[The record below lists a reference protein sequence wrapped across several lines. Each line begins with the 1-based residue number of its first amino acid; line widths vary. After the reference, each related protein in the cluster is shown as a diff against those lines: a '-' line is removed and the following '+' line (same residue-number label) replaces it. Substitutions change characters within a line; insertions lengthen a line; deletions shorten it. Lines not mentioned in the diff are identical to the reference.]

1 MAIPN
6 KVIEIRTLGPQ
17 GPIGPQGPSGSG
29 NAFVNAIGNGNFI
42 RFTTQ
47 NNSVV
52 PILFNNFL
60 GTAQTSSMLAPYV
73 LNSQTSSFLVTASVA
88 LNTITFTKGD
98 GSFFPI
104 TIDTGSGGNVGN
116 LQQVTQNGASTNIP
130 ITASIVS
137 ASSGITG
144 SLFGTASWATN
155 SISSSLASRNL
166 LTASVNLNTITFRKG
181 DNTDFTITV
190 DTGSGEGTAGVSSLE
205 GLTGTIGLIAGSG
218 ISITTSSNNITI
230 TNTGGSGNIGPEITG
245 SLIKTASALANTIT
259 FTKGD
264 GSEFTTTITYVGLAG
279 NADNIDIDNV
289 SNNTRYGL
297 VLRDG
302 NSGTYQKLYA
312 DTEEDTPSWNPSTNT
327 FISPIISASSFTG
340 SLSGTSSWAINS
352 QTASFLPIGTYS
364 ITASWAQSASNATNA
379 QTSSF
384 LPVGTYSIT
393 SSWATNALTSS
404 YVLNAVSSS
413 FTTTASYASNGGVT
427 RILAGPN
434 ITLSPTNGLGQVTI
448 TSTGGGGGSF
458 NTATGSYGSFY
469 DTTTQTNPVAN
480 VPRSMSFNST
490 DISNGVSISGSTNP
504 FNTYIKVANAGVYDI
519 QFSAQLDKTDS
530 GTDNVIIW
538 IRKNGIDLAETATD
552 VTLQGNNEKAVAAWN
567 WFVNAAAGD
576 YFQLM
581 WFSDDTNV
589 RLYSQTATANH
600 PGIPSVILTVNRVDQ
615 FLSNT
620 GSFSG
625 SFTGNLIGTASTASF
640 YQETDPVFVA
650 KSASLATTGS
660 NNFNGN
666 QTITGSL
673 IQGLEGNIATG
684 EYSHAEGQQTQA
696 YGDHSHTEGRNTI
709 ASGSYSHAEGQD
721 TIASGSYSH
730 AEGSSVRAIGEW
742 SHAEGD
748 FTQAKGD
755 YSHAEGNRTIASG
768 SHSHAEGYLTI
779 ASGDYSHAEG
789 NNTKAI
795 GTYSHAKGQSTQATG
810 NFSHAEGDSTIAQGN
825 GSHAEGL
832 LTTALGLNSH
842 AEGLLTT
849 ASANYSHAEGQ
860 QTQAIGEASH
870 AEGLGTIASG
880 SYQHV
885 QGQWNAT
892 SSVQSAFIVGNG
904 TDNSNRSN
912 LIYAHNSTVEITGSL
927 EVNGGITGSLF
938 GTSSWATNALTTSFA
953 PNYVLNSQTSSFV
966 QNSQTSSFVQNSQ
979 TSSFVQ
985 NSQTSSFVQN
995 SQTSSFITSLQTGS
1009 MAVSTSVFS
1018 TTASYAL
1025 NTPPSPP
1032 QPILFYFS
1040 ASEAS
1045 GDVPLSGQVIQI
1057 NTIPDRLRFNT
1068 KSHNDVDLVPV
1079 DFSSF
1084 YFNQIGSLIT
1094 LRATN
1099 SGAFRIYQVIDYT
1112 FSGDYIEYTT
1122 QLNANIISG
1131 SLNNGD
1137 IVEFRWDKSADVG
1150 QITSGNFIDVTNT
1163 YNNNSVNLFFN
1174 TSPAIIPGSSE
1185 ISTLSYTGSGYIA
1198 GAIPKSANLTVNS
1211 LTSSLL
1217 GTSSWATNAL
1227 TASFTPNAIT
1237 TASVNLNTI
1246 TFTKGSGATFNI
1258 TVDTGSGGG
1267 GVTVTNGEENQYV
1280 IVTTGD
1286 PNIINGEP
1294 GLTYK
1299 NNLLIVSNTIR
1310 TSYVELTSSLAKGS
1324 SEGFIIKYGNTST
1337 EAGFLYYLS
1346 GSNWLTSSLTL
1357 ASSSLLAIAITTN
1370 SSGGMLLQ
1378 GTSNHPSIQ
1387 NLTPGQ
1393 VLYLS
1398 GSGVITPNV
1407 PTISGQQVRVV
1418 GYGLSGSNYVFNPS
1432 TEYVTL
1438 A

>member
-29 NAFVNAIGNGNFI
+29 NAFVNATVGNGNFI
-42 RFTTQ
+42 NFITQ
-47 NNSVV
+47 NNNVV

-60 GTAQTSSMLAPYV
+60 GTTQTSSMLAPYV
-73 LNSQTSSFLVTASVA
+73 LNTQTSSFVLNTQTSSFVRNTQTSSFVQNFQTSSFLVTASVN

-98 GSFFPI
+98 SNQF
-104 TIDTGSGGNVGN
+104 S
-116 LQQVTQNGASTNIP
+116 
-130 ITASIVS
+130 
-137 ASSGITG
+137 
-144 SLFGTASWATN
+144 
-155 SISSSLASRNL
+155 
-166 LTASVNLNTITFRKG
+166 
-181 DNTDFTITV
+181 ITV

-205 GLTGTIGLIAGSG
+205 GLTGTIDLIAGSG
-218 ISITTSSNNITI
+218 ISITTSSNNIII

-245 SLIKTASALANTIT
+245 SLIKTASALADTIT

-264 GSEFTTTITYVGLAG
+264 GTNFTTTITYVGLAG

-364 ITASWAQSASNATNA
+364 ITASWAQSASNAINA

-393 SSWATNALTSS
+393 SSWATNALTAS

-427 RILAGPN
+427 QILAGPN

-480 VPRSMSFNST
+480 VPRSMSFDST
-490 DISNGVSISGSTNP
+490 DITNGVSISGSTNP
-504 FNTYIKVANAGVYDI
+504 FNTYIKTVNAGIYNI
-519 QFSAQLDKTDS
+519 QFSAQVEKTDS
-530 GTDNVIIW
+530 GTDEIVIW
-538 IRKNGIDLAETATD
+538 LRKNGIDLTDSATKL
-552 VTLQGNNEKAVAAWN
+552 TLSGNGTKVVAAWN
-567 WFVNAAAGD
+567 WFVSSAAND
-576 YFQLM
+576 YYQII
-581 WFSDDTNV
+581 WVSADTGM
-589 RLYSQTATANH
+589 RLYAEPINDT

-620 GSFSG
+620 GSFTG
-625 SFTGNLIGTASTASF
+625 SFTGAFTGSLLGTSTTASY
-640 YQETDPVFVA
+640 YQETDPIFVA

-666 QTITGSL
+666 QTIIGSL
-673 IQGLEGNIATG
+673 LQGLEGNIATG
-684 EYSHAEGQQTQA
+684 EYSHAEGSITK
-696 YGDHSHTEGRNTI
+696 
-709 ASGSYSHAEGQD
+709 
-721 TIASGSYSH
+721 
-730 AEGSSVRAIGEW
+730 AIGNY

-755 YSHAEGNRTIASG
+755 YSHAEGQ
-768 SHSHAEGYLTI
+768 E
-779 ASGDYSHAEG
+779 
-789 NNTKAI
+789 
-795 GTYSHAKGQSTQATG
+795 
-810 NFSHAEGDSTIAQGN
+810 
-825 GSHAEGL
+825 
-832 LTTALGLNSH
+832 
-842 AEGLLTT
+842 
-849 ASANYSHAEGQ
+849 
-860 QTQAIGEASH
+860 
-870 AEGLGTIASG
+870 TIASG
-880 SYQHV
+880 SYSHAEGYQTIALGDRQHV
-885 QGQWNAT
+885 TGQYNFV
-892 SSVQSAFIVGNG
+892 SPVQSAFIVGNG
-904 TDNSNRSN
+904 TDNNNRSN

-938 GTSSWATNALTTSFA
+938 GTSSWANNAL
-953 PNYVLNSQTSSFV
+953 
-966 QNSQTSSFVQNSQ
+966 
-979 TSSFVQ
+979 
-985 NSQTSSFVQN
+985 
-995 SQTSSFITSLQTGS
+995 
-1009 MAVSTSVFS
+1009 
-1018 TTASYAL
+1018 TASYAL
-1025 NTPPSPP
+1025 NTPTSPP

-1040 ASEAS
+1040 ASITP

-1057 NTIPDRLRFNT
+1057 DAVPDVLKFNT
-1068 KSHNDVDLVPV
+1068 KSYNDVNLVPT
-1079 DFSSF
+1079 DFNEF

-1094 LRATN
+1094 LRATS
-1099 SGAFRIYQVIDYT
+1099 SGAFRIYKVINYT
-1112 FSGDYIEYTT
+1112 FSDGYVEYTT
-1122 QLNANIISG
+1122 QLNPNVKSG

-1163 YNNNSVNLFFN
+1163 YNTNSVNLFFN
-1174 TSPAIIPGSSE
+1174 TIPTIIPGGTE
-1185 ISTLSYTGSGYIA
+1185 VSTLSYTGSGYIA
-1198 GAIPKSANLTVNS
+1198 GAIPKSANLTINS

-1227 TASFTPNAIT
+1227 TTSFTPNAIT

-1267 GVTVTNGEENQYV
+1267 GVTVTNGDESRYV

-1286 PNIINGEP
+1286 PNTISGES
-1294 GLTYK
+1294 GLTYGS
-1299 NNLLIVSNTIR
+1299 NLLTVDDTIR
-1310 TSYVELTSSLAKGS
+1310 TSYIELTSSLAKGS
-1324 SEGFIIKYGNTST
+1324 SEGFIIKYGGTPT

-1346 GSNWLTSSLTL
+1346 GNNWLTSSLTL
-1357 ASSSLLAIAITTN
+1357 VSSSLLAIAITTN

-1378 GTSNHPSIQ
+1378 GVSNHPSIQ

-1407 PTISGQQVRVV
+1407 PTTSGQQVRVV